1 MSLER
6 SDHLLELVKPIIKK
20 KDTNFHKSIP
30 ASERLTITLRFLETR
45 DSQQPL
51 SFSYRLGKATVSKFI
66 SATCKAI

>member
-20 KDTNFHKSIP
+20 KTP

-45 DSQQPL
+45 DSQQSL